1 MEDNNKIRDQE
12 GVAGNEAAEA
22 MPNQKEQENAKN
34 VQDYNASARDA
45 EAGQGSAGDTVTG
58 DKAESRGGQE
68 NQFVGKILGE
78 IKGTLSDKNSVNIY
92 IGYRNEINNGI
103 QVGDDATINDINFKV
118 DDAASG
124 EEKAEESIAK
134 DNKRLRGWINENYF
148 SSSLALLIIIAVFN
162 EMPYN
167 WILNEKGNLDTY
179 LPKGDEYQLDTK
191 AVEERLEEIG
201 AEICMGEVSDYTGK
215 REERFIRFSDE
226 KDADIILEY
235 LWLQYPDLRM
245 PLQRWF
251 VGHIRKGRNIYVKR
265 ITRALSK
272 LACVDYGYFAN
283 EMISGFYQE
292 KNISVDMTLSQILI
306 FLLDGQREKVMS
318 MLAHWSTQERVH
330 PLLTVLLVAGELQE
344 ERILRA
350 GIKTYLARVYYDFEK
365 ENDEFFDHI
374 VDFFAVGI
382 RKAFFYR
389 IMIEEIYEL
398 FFTEDTLS
406 QHKDRKI
413 TLFFII
419 SLIDVKLLVEGKG
432 GREEAILVKMCI
444 APNSAK
450 DKLCAI
456 WRMVW
461 HAHSY
466 RWEFYQVLGEY
477 YRWLDDER
485 LRKNIVLFIDV
496 ILGRSVSLEAK
507 SDAYKKIQRNAKR
520 KE

>member
-1 MEDNNKIRDQE
+1 MGNIDKDQRQE
-12 GVAGNEAAEA
+12 GVIGDKGIEKEQVQTEQGELKK
-22 MPNQKEQENAKN
+22 NQK
-34 VQDYNASARDA
+34 DA
-45 EAGQGSAGDTVTG
+45 VFNGGSVEHGNSNDGRT
-58 DKAESRGGQE
+58 E
-68 NQFVGKILGE
+68 NQADKQEEKRDGFFGKTLGE
-78 IKGTLSDKNSVNIY
+78 INDRFFSQLNVIYNDYRSVDV
-92 IGYRNEINNGI
+92 NNGI
-103 QVGDDATINDINFKV
+103 QIDNHGYMNDMNISINNVANGKGNLED
-118 DDAASG
+118 
-124 EEKAEESIAK
+124 SIAK

-167 WILNEKGNLDTY
+167 WILNERGNLDTY

-191 AVEERLEEIG
+191 AIEERLEEIG

-235 LWLQYPDLRM
+235 IWLQYPDLRM

-265 ITRALSK
+265 ITWALSK
-272 LACVDYGYFAN
+272 LARIDYGFFAN
-283 EMISGFYQE
+283 EMISEFYCE
-292 KNISVDMTLSQILI
+292 KNISVDMTISQILSY
-306 FLLDGQREKVMS
+306 LLDWQREKVMS
-318 MLAHWSTQERVH
+318 MLTHWSTQERVH
-330 PLLTVLLVAGELQE
+330 SLLTVLLVAGELQE

-350 GIKTYLARVYYDFEK
+350 GIKTYLAKLYYDFEK
-365 ENDEFFDHI
+365 EDDEFFDHI

-389 IMIEEIYEL
+389 ILIEEIYEL
-398 FFTEDTLS
+398 FFAEDTLS

-413 TLFFII
+413 TLFLII
-419 SLIDVKLLVEGKG
+419 SLIDVRLLVEGKG
-432 GREEAILVKMCI
+432 GREEAILLKMCV

-466 RWEFYQVLGEY
+466 RQEFYQVLGEY

-485 LRKNIVLFIDV
+485 LRKNIMLFIDV
-496 ILGRSVSLEAK
+496 VLGRSVSLETK
-507 SDAYKKIQRNAKR
+507 NDVYKKIQRNAKR
-520 KE
+520 K